1 MSHRGAA
8 GPGHHRWSGDTDGVR
23 AFEVEQSVGHLTN
36 PYGYGKEQ
44 ARKALVS
51 SMLSTRLVLNDIE
64 EINGKYFQ
72 ARQLSTVFS
81 IRKMSMATSSRM
93 NDWFLLLCR
102 IFERMHGADNDGAQR
117 EDGGGEQP
125 VQDTTFHWPR
135 GL

>member
-1 MSHRGAA
+1 MG
-8 GPGHHRWSGDTDGVR
+8 
-23 AFEVEQSVGHLTN
+23 
-36 PYGYGKEQ
+36 
-44 ARKALVS
+44 
-51 SMLSTRLVLNDIE
+51 LVL
-64 EINGKYFQ
+64 
-72 ARQLSTVFS
+72 S
-81 IRKMSMATSSRM
+81 IRKMSMTTSSRM